1 MKTIVDYVL
10 HTSASFN
17 DKPFCDA
24 DAIALSQLSYF
35 EMPPT
40 VPRLDLSISPTRRRR
55 IQETALWG
63 SSNNNEQR
71 FAERTFAAFG
81 ESGYPHLVAP
91 DPAPRQPLSSR
102 QMRRQ
107 QSIRKQSI
115 PSQTFAPTSL
125 SSSVAADQ
133 LSTSKF
139 SKSQKPSESSA
150 MPLASP
156 LASSH
161 LRAQLYPAYSE
172 PVPISGLLRSDW
184 YGPLTC
190 DVPYAQEN
198 IDLVRAMGESPRF
211 RSGRLANVVEPAD
224 PDEDER
230 FSALT
235 IDLGNGV
242 LFISLRG
249 TDSTLAGWH
258 DDYRMA
264 FLSPVPSQTT
274 ALSYLA
280 RVLENWQGT
289 IILGGHSKG
298 GNLAVYCAALCPPA
312 IQDRIIAVYSLDGPG
327 FNDDFIHSPGYER
340 IHGRVHKIIPEF
352 SVIGPLLS
360 STVPVTIVKS
370 SASGVM
376 QHYTA
381 TWLFADDYR
390 LQTTDHVSPLSQYL
404 TTTLNTWNKRFPAQK
419 RKLFIDS
426 FFNAIMQA
434 GYTDLFAAVADLR
447 TAIPRVYAQIR
458 KLPADE
464 RGLMTKFLLG
474 LANTALIRLPDLL
487 KPEVSGNR

>member
-1 MKTIVDYVL
+1 MDAMKTIVDYVL
-10 HTSASFN
+10 HTSAGFN

-35 EMPPT
+35 EMPPM
-40 VPRLDLSISPTRRRR
+40 VPRLDFSISPARRRR

-63 SSNNNEQR
+63 SSNNEQR

-81 ESGYPHLVAP
+81 EDGYPHLVAP

-107 QSIRKQSI
+107 QDARKQSV
-115 PSQTFAPTSL
+115 PSQ
-125 SSSVAADQ
+125 SSAASSQ
-133 LSTSKF
+133 LSASKL
-139 SKSQKPSESSA
+139 SRPQKASEPSA
-150 MPLASP
+150 MPMASP
-156 LASSH
+156 LASSR
-161 LRAQLYPAYSE
+161 LRARLYPAYSE
-172 PVPISGLLRSDW
+172 AVPISSLLRSDW

-190 DVPYAQEN
+190 DVPYVQEN

-211 RSGRLANVVEPAD
+211 RSARLSNVVEPAD

-230 FSALT
+230 FAALT

-242 LFISLRG
+242 LFVSFRG
-249 TDSTLAGWH
+249 TDSTVAGWH

-312 IQDRIIAVYSLDGPG
+312 VQDRIIAVYSLDGPG
-327 FNDDFIHSPGYER
+327 FTDDFVHSPGYER

-360 STVPVTIVKS
+360 STVPLAIVKS

-390 LQTTDHVSPLSQYL
+390 LQTTDRVSPLSQYL

-434 GYTDLFAAVADLR
+434 GYTDLSVAMADLR

-464 RGLMTKFLLG
+464 RGLMAKFLLG
-474 LANTALIRLPDLL
+474 LANTAVIRLPGLL
-487 KPEVSGNR
+487 KPEVGGSR